1 MDLLERRMPATFN
14 LPHALLVRL
23 YSEVSEG
30 RRSRWVEEVLTEKL
44 EAVTERT
51 CKN

>member
-1 MDLLERRMPATFN
+1 MDLLERRMPATFS

-30 RRSRWVEEVLTEKL
+30 RRSRWVEEVLAEKL
-44 EAVTERT
+44 EAVTGRT